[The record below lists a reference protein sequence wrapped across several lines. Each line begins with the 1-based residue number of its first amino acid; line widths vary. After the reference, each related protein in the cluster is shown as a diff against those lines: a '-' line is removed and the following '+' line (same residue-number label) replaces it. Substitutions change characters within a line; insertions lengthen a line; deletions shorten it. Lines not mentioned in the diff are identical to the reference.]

1 MRTAILTLILM
12 IGSPICTETKYGA
25 ACAEGAVVPAIV
37 MGILTLLF
45 RYFARLIQKNINNAR
60 TWPKVYAETE
70 NVFLNYVHDD
80 DKPDRQKYKVIWTFL
95 DPDGNKRTFESIESG
110 ERESQNIYWDP
121 ETDSYDYAD
130 RRSKYRVYSIL
141 FYLVTAFCFVFF
153 VICFLTWIGVIV
165 PVNCCNGPDC

>member
-1 MRTAILTLILM
+1 MNVKKSLMRTSILTLILM

-70 NVFLNYVHDD
+70 NVFLHHA
-80 DKPDRQKYKVIWTFL
+80 PGSSSKYKVIWTFL

-130 RRSKYRVYSIL
+130 RRSKYLMFLIL
-141 FYLVTAFCFVFF
+141 FYLFTAFCFLFF
-153 VICFLTWIGVIV
+153 VSFLLIGVM
-165 PVNCCNGPDC
+165 PGSCCVWPDC

>member
-1 MRTAILTLILM
+1 MLM
-12 IGSPICTETKYGA
+12 IGSPICAETKYGA
-25 ACAEGAVVPAIV
+25 ACAQVPIGLAIV
-37 MGILTLLF
+37 FGILTLLF
-45 RYFARLIQKNINNAR
+45 RYFARLIQKTINNAR

-70 NVFLNYVHDD
+70 NVFLHHV
-80 DKPDRQKYKVIWTFL
+80 PDSSSKYKVIWTFL

-141 FYLVTAFCFVFF
+141 FYLFTAFCFY
-153 VICFLTWIGVIV
+153 FLYHFY
-165 PVNCCNGPDC
+165 